1 MPSLARWC
9 FRRRWLVLAGWVLAL
24 VLLTAVSR
32 AAGISYATTYTLPD
46 SPSTQAQAILS
57 HDFPAAAGDADQIAV
72 EATTGSVTSGPA
84 RSEVE
89 TMLARVSRLPRVVS
103 VASPYG
109 PHGAGQVSRD
119 GKIAFATVNFDAPA
133 QDLPGGAVTAVIRTA
148 QAAQGPTLKVEL
160 TGQAI
165 ENAQPSKSSNSTLLG
180 VILALIVLGLAFGAL
195 FAAIIP
201 IVTAL
206 VAIGVGYA
214 ITGLL
219 SHVLSIVSFAP
230 VLGVLIGL
238 GVGVDYALFIVT
250 RHRGGVRAGRGI
262 EDAAV
267 NAVNTAGRAVF
278 FAGLTVAIAL
288 LGQFALGE
296 SFLDGAAVA
305 ATVTVA
311 LTMLAS
317 LTLLPALLGFIGPTV
332 LSRAERRRISQSGPV
347 AEAEA
352 VSSGLWHRWS
362 RSIERHTALRA
373 TVSLLVMVVI
383 ALPALSLRLGID
395 DAGTDP
401 ASSTTRQA
409 YDLLARGFGA
419 GFNGPFELVSAL
431 HGPASEAA
439 FARVVQAASRQPGIV
454 AATPPQVSPGGTAAV
469 ALLYPGTA
477 PQAAQTATV
486 LGQLRGQVVPG
497 AEADSGLHVLIGGA
511 TPAQVDFS
519 SALAGKLP
527 LFIAIVV
534 ILGFL
539 LLMLVFRSLLIPA
552 IASVMNLLSV
562 GAALGVMNAV
572 FGWGW
577 GAPVLGFSGTAPVEV
592 FLPALMF
599 SVLFGLSMDYEVF
612 LVSRIREQWVRTR
625 DNRVAVTRGQT
636 LTGRVITAAA
646 SIMILVFLSFTLVS
660 NIIIQE
666 FGVGLAAAIFL
677 DAFVVRTA
685 LVPALMHL
693 SGRANWWL
701 PGWLDRRLPHLAVDV
716 HDTPPPTRA
725 RRNPCHDLPDSPAG
739 APGSP
744 LRGGHRHRHHR
755 QETPHRRNREDRGTP
770 RR

>member
-1 MPSLARWC
+1 MSSLARWC

-32 AAGISYATTYTLPD
+32 AAGISYATTYTLPN
-46 SPSTQAQAILS
+46 SPSTQAQTILS
-57 HDFPAAAGDADQIAV
+57 RDFPAASGDADQIVV
-72 EATTGSVTSGPA
+72 EAKTGPVTSGSA

-119 GKIAFATVNFDAPA
+119 GKIAFATVGFDAPA

-148 QAAQGPTLKVEL
+148 QAVQGPTLKVEL

-195 FAAIIP
+195 FAAITP

-206 VAIGVGYA
+206 VAIGAGYA

-317 LTLLPALLGFIGPTV
+317 LTLLPALLGFIGPKV
-332 LSRAERRRISQSGPV
+332 LSRRERRRISQSGPV
-347 AEAEA
+347 AEA
-352 VSSGLWHRWS
+352 VSSGLWYRWS
-362 RSIERHTALRA
+362 RSIERQTALRA
-373 TVSLLVMVVI
+373 AVSLLVMVVI

-409 YDLLARGFGA
+409 YDLLARGFGP

-431 HGPASEAA
+431 PRPASEAA

-497 AEADSGLHVLIGGA
+497 AEAGSGLHVLIGGV

-612 LVSRIREQWVRTR
+612 LVSRIHEQWVRTR

-636 LTGRVITAAA
+636 VTGRVITAAA

-693 SGRANWWL
+693 FGRANWWL

-716 HDTPPPTRA
+716 HDTRRA
-725 RRNPCHDLPDSPAG
+725 RRKPCHDLPDSPAG
-739 APGSP
+739 ALGSP

-755 QETPHRRNREDRGTP
+755 QETPHRRDLEDRGTP